1 MLSKPGSIRGERNS
15 VDVAGRRHKRLQML
29 VCGATSN
36 MLEELSGLG
45 SICEGE
51 RMVGVLRRYPAS
63 GLMPC
68 QTCQRLEILKM
79 WTLLTVTVEGDV
91 RPGGLIGP

>member
-1 MLSKPGSIRGERNS
+1 
-15 VDVAGRRHKRLQML
+15 ML

-45 SICEGE
+45 SICGGE

-63 GLMPC
+63 GLMPWFDD
-68 QTCQRLEILKM
+68 LSEI
-79 WTLLTVTVEGDV
+79 GDIKDV
-91 RPGGLIGP
+91 DFTDSDSGG